1 MKKKLAALLIA
12 AFLTTSTFSTA
23 FAAEAGD
30 MTNKAGVTPDS
41 ILYPVDKLIENI
53 RLALSSGD
61 VNKAI
66 LLAKYAEERLAETQ
80 AMINKG
86 KTTLAEAAADD
97 YSKAMEKAD
106 NIIQDAAD
114 SGDNNSEVADTQN
127 NAVEEENDAEQT
139 TGEAISVKPSDDGR
153 IEALKDL
160 LEKNIELQK
169 KSIDVLTALLDKL
182 PEKSKQA
189 ITVVIVKQVM
199 HTEAVRNF
207 VDTKKACNEGKKEV
221 KAAEKYVRDARKSG
235 DENKIAAANKAL
247 EDANEKLAQLKEQ
260 SDAAR
265 YVKKNI
271 NSLIQKKLSEI
282 NASIEKTGNAND
294 GQQSAAGTQVSQ
306 TEKKEKINT
315 ADKDKDKEEVKAKEK
330 EKKQEIKEKIEK
342 AREEVKYN
350 VEKVK
355 SQGRAEN
362 SKGKK

>member
-41 ILYPVDKLIENI
+41 ILYPVDKLIEDI

-66 LLAKYAEERLAETQ
+66 LLTKYAEERLAETQ
-80 AMINKG
+80 AMINEG

-97 YSKAMEKAD
+97 YSKTMEEAN
-106 NIIQDAAD
+106 NIIQDASD
-114 SGDNNSEVADTQN
+114 SGDSNAEGADTEN
-127 NAVEEENDAEQT
+127 NAVEEGDDAEQT

-169 KSIDVLTALLDKL
+169 KSIDVLTELLDKL

-189 ITVVIVKQVM
+189 ITAVIVKQIM
-199 HTEAVRNF
+199 HTEAVINF
-207 VDTKKACNEGKKEV
+207 VDTKKAYNEGRKEV
-221 KAAEKYVRDARKSG
+221 KTAEKDLRDAQKSG
-235 DENKIAAANKAL
+235 DQNKIAAANKAL
-247 EDANEKLAQLKEQ
+247 EDAKEKLTELKEQ

-282 NASIEKTGNAND
+282 NASIGKTGNENE
-294 GQQSAAGTQVSQ
+294 GQQAAADTQISQ
-306 TEKKEKINT
+306 TEKKEKVNT
-315 ADKDKDKEEVKAKEK
+315 PGKDKDKEEIKAKEK
-330 EKKQEIKEKIEK
+330 ENKKEIKEKFEK
-342 AREEVKYN
+342 AKEEIKSK
-350 VEKVK
+350 VEMAKNQK
-355 SQGRAEN
+355 RAEN